1 MLFALNYCCVFI
13 YGLLVMVFLLDIKWN
28 KRSVLALSLCFT
40 LGMFFQLSLYFLFG
54 SAFLEKAYPLIVH
67 LPLLIFFNA
76 FFKKRLD
83 WVLFVLC
90 TAYILT
96 TPRRWIGDLIALPF
110 NSDPDV
116 AAVSSIIMSFPLLL
130 IAYKFIRP
138 YFIKTLDFSQ
148 GKINLI
154 GIVPL
159 IYYVLAYLTTV
170 YTHLLYTSRVIVIGI
185 LTTGLT
191 VVFYYFL
198 IAYIDQLTKRF
209 TLQNEQNVLAVQ
221 ISSLQLRAETMKQAE
236 EKTRI
241 YRHDMR
247 HHLNLIGAYLADNNK
262 AAAQKYIAE
271 VDSAIDDA
279 VVPKYC
285 GNYTLN
291 LILYSYITK
300 AVNDKIKVETQIDL
314 AENNSVSD
322 MDLCVIFSNAIENAT
337 NACKKLTHANDRRMN
352 ILCKNKDGKLFI
364 QITNT
369 YDGPVTF
376 VDNMPVRTPENHGLG
391 TKSIVAVVEKYGGL
405 CSFTAVDRLFST
417 CIIL

>member
-1 MLFALNYCCVFI
+1 MLFALNYCSVFI
-13 YGLLVMVFLLDIKWN
+13 YGLLIMVFLLDIKLN
-28 KRSVLALSLCFT
+28 KRSVFALSLCSIIG
-40 LGMFFQLSLYFLFG
+40 LFFQMVLYFLLG
-54 SAFLEKAYPLIVH
+54 PAVLEKAYPLIVH
-67 LPLLIFFNA
+67 LPILIFFNV
-76 FFKKRLD
+76 FFRKRLD

-96 TPRRWIGDLIALPF
+96 TPRRWIGDLAALPF
-110 NSDPDV
+110 NSDPSV
-116 AAVSSIIMSFPLLL
+116 ATVSSIIISFPLLF
-130 IAYKFIRP
+130 IIYKFIRP

-209 TLQNEQNVLAVQ
+209 TLQNEQNVLAIQ
-221 ISSLQLRAETMKQAE
+221 ISSLQLRAETMRQAE
-236 EKTRI
+236 EKTKI

-271 VDSAIDDA
+271 VDSAIECA

-285 GNYTLN
+285 ANYTVN

-300 AVNDKIKVETQIDL
+300 AENDKIKVETYIDL
-314 AENNSVSD
+314 DDKSSVSD
-322 MDLCVIFSNAIENAT
+322 MDFCVIFANAIENAT
-337 NACKKLTHANDRRMN
+337 NACKRLTNTEDRRLN

-369 YDGPVTF
+369 YGGHVLF
-376 VDNMPVRTPENHGLG
+376 MDNMPVRTPENHGLG
-391 TKSIVAVVEKYGGL
+391 IKSIVAVAEKYGGL
-405 CSFTAVDRLFST
+405 CSFTAADGLFNTS
-417 CIIL
+417 IIL